1 MVEQDKYC
9 VDILRQTYA
18 VRKAIE
24 KLEALILEQ
33 HLQTC
38 VPEGIRDG
46 KEEAVI
52 AEQFPTLDVSI
63 VYMRSAVFGL
73 LMHIKLVNA
82 LFEGA
87 ERQRRASGAGH
98 HQFAP

>member
-1 MVEQDKYC
+1 MRADQQDVLKRLNYIEGHIGGIRKMVEQDKYC

-24 KLEALILEQ
+24 KLEAVILEQ

-46 KEEAVI
+46 NEEAVI
-52 AEQFPTLDVSI
+52 AE
-63 VYMRSAVFGL
+63 
-73 LMHIKLVNA
+73 LVQLYN
-82 LFEGA
+82 L
-87 ERQRRASGAGH
+87 AGNR
-98 HQFAP
+98 